1 MPVTE
6 PEDDPYLEIGRKLF
20 AGPCDFVLGAARLTQ
35 LPEMDRPDI
44 AFAGRSNVGKSSLVN
59 ALTGRKTLAK
69 TSNTPGR
76 TQQLNYFDLGGQ
88 AYLVDMPG
96 YGYAQ
101 APVEQVRAWTALV
114 REYLLGRASLGRVF
128 LLIDSRHGLKPADIE
143 ALDLL
148 DGAATSYQVVLTKID
163 QVKAADRQ
171 ARLDETLAALKRRP
185 AAYPEIIMTSSREG
199 IGLAELRAAMAKLI
213 DERR

>member
-1 MPVTE
+1 
-6 PEDDPYLEIGRKLF
+6 
-20 AGPCDFVLGAARLTQ
+20 
-35 LPEMDRPDI
+35 
-44 AFAGRSNVGKSSLVN
+44 
-59 ALTGRKTLAK
+59 
-69 TSNTPGR
+69 
-76 TQQLNYFDLGGQ
+76 
-88 AYLVDMPG
+88 MPG

-128 LLIDSRHGLKPADIE
+128 LLIDSRHGLKPADVE

-199 IGLAELRAAMAKLI
+199 LGLAELRAAMARLI